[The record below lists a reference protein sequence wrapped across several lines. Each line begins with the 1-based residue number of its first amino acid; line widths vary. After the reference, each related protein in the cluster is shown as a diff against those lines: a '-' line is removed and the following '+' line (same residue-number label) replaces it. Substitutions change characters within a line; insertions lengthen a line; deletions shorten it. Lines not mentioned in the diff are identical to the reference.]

1 MAINVAQFEF
11 VCNTTTGVQTI
22 ATGLGFTPKG
32 YILQSFQNTSN
43 ATFQIHYNVITGF
56 CDGTTGATMG
66 MSAPDNLATSNSA
79 RHHRSPAVLEFRD
92 LVSPEG
98 TLDGYA
104 EHSSFGS
111 GTIVINWVDA

>member
-43 ATFQIHYNVITGF
+43 ATFQIHYNTVMGF
-56 CDGTTGATMG
+56 CDGTNMGCVGWSATD
-66 MSAPDNLATSNSA
+66 AVATSNGA
-79 RHHRSPAVLEFRD
+79 RHHRNNGVIEFRD
-92 LVSPEG
+92 FTNPEA
-98 TLDGYA
+98 TIDGYA

-111 GTIVINWVDA
+111 GTIVINWVD